1 MFIVV
6 AYIYQNTDM
15 YKVRYS
21 TYQKLGKFSCL
32 CISLNSLYNC
42 KCMKTE
48 ELAEIFF
55 SNIMVGI
62 SIYLRRMEILFKA
75 YWCHT
80 VFQGFVRIKQSSN
93 SLLSS
98 FMCPRPPLQCI
109 MQVIQILIVFFL
121 LLTLLLDQ
129 NVVFFSRLWSRSYLQ
144 KQITKSAVCCGSVQW
159 QTLQ

>member
-55 SNIMVGI
+55 PNIMVGI
-62 SIYLRRMEILFKA
+62 SIYLRRMEILFKSH
-75 YWCHT
+75 WCHT
-80 VFQGFVRIKQSSN
+80 VFQGFVRKKQSSN
-93 SLLSS
+93 SLLLS

-109 MQVIQILIVFFL
+109 MQVIQILIVFFASHSFIRPKCG
-121 LLTLLLDQ
+121 
-129 NVVFFSRLWSRSYLQ
+129 VFSQLWSRSYLQ
-144 KQITKSAVCCGSVQW
+144 KQITKSAVCGGSVQW